1 MSYRELAV
9 DRARL
14 VVLLLLAVGIRL
26 LYINSTPPQSAIASV
41 DAWGYHRLALNL
53 ERGNGFSL
61 RREAPFVHDSI
72 RTPLYPAFLW
82 LIRQSLGPAPR
93 LAALVQ
99 AMVDGCT
106 TALTWWLAARLA
118 GRRAGRVAAL
128 LYALNPTQIRYT
140 NDLLTETLLSFLL
153 ASSTCALAQ
162 YILTA
167 TAPGRSETHQA
178 QAPRTGLVIAAALL
192 SLAIL
197 CKPNLQF
204 LPLIWLAVI
213 VLLYRHHG
221 WRRVFTDV
229 ALMAATIAIALTPW
243 IVRNHLVF
251 GRPFLSTAFEGNV
264 SRVSAPAT
272 LATVRKQYA
281 SPWSDEW
288 EALFGEIVTA
298 AAERYAWSRPW
309 ESLDASELDVHN
321 RQVYLV
327 ARETI
332 FAHPL
337 AWLASHA
344 QGMGRYLEPQTYR
357 VCYARFTG
365 RGWPPDIL
373 DDAVIHVMRAI
384 ASGRWA
390 QAGEIIARERWYKLD
405 VLQGVVWWG
414 TFVGQVT
421 GLGLAFRGAWNLRQH
436 PALAIAL
443 TLTIGYVLW
452 LPGPIAYERFRV
464 PVTSLILVLVG
475 ASCVQARFA
484 PSNRPCYNRA
494 RYR

>member
-14 VVLLLLAVGIRL
+14 VILLLLAVGIRL
-26 LYINSTPPQSAIASV
+26 LYTDSTPPQSAIASV

-61 RREAPFVHDSI
+61 RREAPFVPDSI
-72 RTPLYPAFLW
+72 RTPLYPVFLW

-162 YILTA
+162 YILAA
-167 TAPGRSETHQA
+167 TAPRRSETRQA
-178 QAPRTGLVIAAALL
+178 QVPRTGLVITAALL

-213 VLLYRHHG
+213 VLLYRYHG
-221 WRRVFTDV
+221 WRRAFTDV

-272 LATVRKQYA
+272 LSTVRGQYT

-288 EALFGEIVTA
+288 EAIFGQIVTA
-298 AAERYAWSRPW
+298 AAERYAWSKPW
-309 ESLDASELDVHN
+309 ESLNARELDLHN

-327 ARETI
+327 AREAI
-332 FAHPL
+332 LAHPL

-344 QGMGRYLEPQTYR
+344 QGLGRYLEPQTYR
-357 VCYARFTG
+357 VCYARFAG
-365 RGWPPDIL
+365 RGWPPDVL
-373 DDAVIHVMRAI
+373 DDAAILTIRAVLT
-384 ASGRWA
+384 GRWA
-390 QAGEIIARERWYKLD
+390 QAGEIVAQERWNKMD
-405 VLQGVVWWG
+405 ALQRLVWWG
-414 TFVGQVT
+414 TFAGQVI
-421 GLGLAFRGAWNLRQH
+421 GLCLALCGAWRLRRH
-436 PALAIAL
+436 PALVIGL
-443 TLTIGYVLW
+443 VLTIGYVLW

-464 PVTSLILVLVG
+464 PVTSLILVLIG
-475 ASCVQARFA
+475 ASCSPN
-484 PSNRPCYNRA
+484 PSPSC
-494 RYR
+494 